1 MAIRGRGGPI
11 STLKN
16 DPKYKN
22 SCGILFS
29 SKKGGGHISTLK
41 NDPKYKNS
49 CGIIF
54 SVKKG
59 GVIFHTF
66 NIFVQF
72 FSWTSG
78 GVIFQH

>member
-1 MAIRGRGGPI
+1 
-11 STLKN
+11 LKN

-29 SKKGGGHISTLK
+29 AKERGGHISTLK

-49 CGIIF
+49 CGTIF

-59 GVIFHTF
+59 GVIF
-66 NIFVQF
+66 QR
-72 FSWTSG
+72 
-78 GVIFQH
+78 

>member
-1 MAIRGRGGPI
+1 VGSYLSIKKMNLLGHRRGGSI
-11 STLKN
+11 STLKT

-29 SKKGGGHISTLK
+29 AKEGGHISTLK
-41 NDPKYKNS
+41 NDPKNKNS

-59 GVIFHTF
+59 GVIF
-66 NIFVQF
+66 QR
-72 FSWTSG
+72 
-78 GVIFQH
+78 